1 MERGK
6 MEHICAFCGGKTETV
21 RVIDEDGKEIT
32 FCDWIC
38 LRSYVLLKTKRYH

>member
-1 MERGK
+1 MSYE
-6 MEHICAFCGGKTETV
+6 CAFCKGKTETV
-21 RVIDEDGKEIT
+21 TVIDEDGEELR

>member
-1 MERGK
+1 M
-6 MEHICAFCGGKTETV
+6 CAFCEKEVETMKL
-21 RVIDEDGKEIT
+21 IDEEGTEFF